1 MSMNL
6 HTIAAAVVVLL
17 YFAGMAFAVYFVSLV
32 VRALRKYIRTQDVR
46 EEKAEV
52 RKTLAEL
59 LKENRIRCKMTQ
71 EFVAETIGV
80 SRQAV
85 SRWETGVSLR

>member
-32 VRALRKYIRTQDVR
+32 VRALRKYIRPRTCGKKR
-46 EEKAEV
+46 
-52 RKTLAEL
+52 RKCA
-59 LKENRIRCKMTQ
+59 K
-71 EFVAETIGV
+71 
-80 SRQAV
+80 
-85 SRWETGVSLR
+85 RWRNF